1 MASMSNKKS
10 NALQCQNKSPMRFND
25 KKKGPMLQCCAII
38 TASCLHCC
46 HAAGECQLP
55 QLVLLLLQGSAKA
68 LLIFATTGAVGTARL
83 AGVPW

>member
-1 MASMSNKKS
+1 
-10 NALQCQNKSPMRFND
+10 MRFNVNT
-25 KKKGPMLQCCAII
+25 KVQCGSMTKQNPMLQCCTII